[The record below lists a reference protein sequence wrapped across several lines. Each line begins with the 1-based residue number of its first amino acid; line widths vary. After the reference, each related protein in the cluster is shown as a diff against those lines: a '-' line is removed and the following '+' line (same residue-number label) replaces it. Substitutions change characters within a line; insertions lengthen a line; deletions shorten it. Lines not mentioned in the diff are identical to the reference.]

1 MRSFPWDSVAT
12 SIGED
17 GYPVYDRVYQAS
29 DLREVY
35 ETFFSNGVFMPE
47 GEPSFA
53 VSPGED
59 MTVTVAPG
67 KCHVLGTVGYEPE
80 QRTLALTASSN
91 QNDRIDTVVLR
102 WDSSIDARSIDLYVV
117 AGSPG
122 ENPVRPQL
130 TRSETV
136 WELGLCD
143 VFVPKSSL
151 TVTAD
156 RITDTRLDNDRCGVV
171 EPFDT
176 VDTTSLYSQLQA
188 AVSRAVELADA
199 ALSDSIAGQLKALID
214 DIPNKEHPVGSYYF
228 SDDPTSPAS
237 LFGGEW
243 EKLDGVFIRA
253 GNRVETGGSDTVTL
267 SVSNIPSHTHTGP
280 SHTHTIEHTH
290 SVPNHTHALNGSGAA
305 ASSSGSHTHEL
316 RTTDGH
322 YLRFYTTDAQNGSKW
337 SFATR
342 DTSNSGGIDGMKTSN
357 TAGAHTHALTGYT
370 ASGGAIAD
378 LGSMNSSNSG
388 SSGAGATGATGGGTA
403 FSVVPRYRSTNVWLR
418 VA

>member
-143 VFVPKSSL
+143 VFVPKNSL

-156 RITDTRLDNDRCGVV
+156 RITDTRLDSDRCGIV

-176 VDTTSLYSQLQA
+176 VDTTSFYAQLQA

-199 ALSDSIAGQLKALID
+199 ALSDSIVGQIMALID
-214 DIPNKEHPVGSYYF
+214 DIPNKMHPVGSYYI
-228 SDDPTSPAS
+228 SNESTSPAS
-237 LFGGEW
+237 KFGGTW
-243 EKLDGVFIRA
+243 TKLEGVFIRA
-253 GNRVETGGSDTVTL
+253 GADTTTGGSDTMTL
-267 SVSNIPSHTHTGP
+267 TADQMPSHTHAGP
-280 SHTHTIEHTH
+280 SHTHTMA
-290 SVPNHTHALNGSGAA
+290 HTHAGP
-305 ASSSGSHTHEL
+305 SHTHGAGTL
-316 RTTDGH
+316 ATGSAGSH
-322 YLRFYTTDAQNGSKW
+322 VHAMNVASSASGFGGGGLALSNKSANYTTNVSSQNNIV
-337 SFATR
+337 A
-342 DTSNSGGIDGMKTSN
+342 N
-357 TAGAHTHALTGYT
+357 GAHTHTMSGNTAEGGTGST
-370 ASGGAIAD
+370 GGA
-378 LGSMNSSNSG
+378 SNSTTS
-388 SSGAGATGATGGGTA
+388 SSGTGSTGSAGGGKP
-403 FSVVPRYRSTNVWLR
+403 FSNMPKYQNAHVWYR